1 MNKQF
6 LRNWVL
12 CIALTTTAIG
22 STGKVW
28 ADDTVPAS
36 PSSDDTIEVNLV
48 DTVNAAS
55 DGDIQQA
62 VQEVNKQIAAL
73 IPSNASDDQVI
84 AIRENMNQLSMDS
97 KKPGFKEHMAS
108 ILRTTGHYGKK
119 GGIILL
125 KATGIS
131 ASAILGVTI
140 APFVIGANL
149 VTSAISGK
157 GMFATHPNTDP
168 NSLDPYDAPY
178 GEFGGAV
185 GEIYVLVGLYAAGFT
200 AEPLVLFDTIF
211 ARVIQETICGTQ
223 NPGPEIQSYC
233 RLSNGTY
240 DAIVRASALVGDI
253 AGKGIHLSI
262 VIPAHLIKKL
272 FHHKKRIPISDT
284 PAVEPMQVENAAP
297 TVNPESVCPKGTV
310 AGDGLCLQN

>member
-12 CIALTTTAIG
+12 CITLATTAIG

-28 ADDTVPAS
+28 ADDTTAVGETVQINLIDS
-36 PSSDDTIEVNLV
+36 VN
-48 DTVNAAS
+48 NAS
-55 DGDIQQA
+55 DGEIQQA
-62 VQEVNKQIAAL
+62 VQEVNQQIAAL
-73 IPSNASDDQVI
+73 VPSDASDDQVV

-97 KKPGFKEHMAS
+97 KKPGFKDHMAS
-108 ILRTTGHYGKK
+108 ILRTTGHIGKK

-125 KATGIS
+125 KTTGIASS
-131 ASAILGVTI
+131 AVLGATI
-140 APFVIGANL
+140 VPFVIGANL

-157 GMFATHPNTDP
+157 GMIATHPNTDP
-168 NSLDPYDAPY
+168 NSLDSYDASY

-185 GEIYVLVGLYAAGFT
+185 GEVYVLVALYAAGFT

-211 ARVIQETICGTQ
+211 ARAIQLTICGIQ

-233 RLSNGTY
+233 RISNGTY
-240 DAIVRASALVGDI
+240 DAIIRGAALVGDI

-262 VIPAHLIKKL
+262 VIPAHLIGKL
-272 FHHKKRIPISDT
+272 FHHKKATTPIV
-284 PAVEPMQVENAAP
+284 VEAP
-297 TVNPESVCPKGTV
+297 EQNEVTCPKGEV
-310 AGDGLCLQN
+310 AGDDVCLQN

>member
-6 LRNWVL
+6 LKNWVL
-12 CIALTTTAIG
+12 CITLATTAIG

-28 ADDTVPAS
+28 ADENISAGDTV
-36 PSSDDTIEVNLV
+36 EVNLV
-48 DTVNAAS
+48 DTVNNAS

-73 IPSNASDDQVI
+73 VPSDASDDQVI
-84 AIRENMNQLSMDS
+84 AIRENMTQLSMDS
-97 KKPGFKEHMAS
+97 KKPGFKDHMAS
-108 ILRTTGHYGKK
+108 ILKTTGHVGKK

-125 KATGIS
+125 KATGVASS
-131 ASAILGVTI
+131 AVLGVTI
-140 APFVIGANL
+140 APLVIGANL

-168 NSLDPYDAPY
+168 NSLDSYDASY

-185 GEIYVLVGLYAAGFT
+185 GEVYVLVALYAAGFT
-200 AEPLVLFDTIF
+200 AEPLVLFDTVI
-211 ARVIQETICGTQ
+211 ARAIQLSICGVQ

-233 RLSNGTY
+233 RMSNGTY
-240 DAIVRASALVGDI
+240 AAILHASALAGDI
-253 AGKGIHLSI
+253 AGKGIHLAI
-262 VIPAHLIKKL
+262 VIPAHLIGKL
-272 FHHKKRIPISDT
+272 FHHKKAATPIADAPVVT
-284 PAVEPMQVENAAP
+284 PVQDEVSPAM
-297 TVNPESVCPKGTV
+297 NPEHNCLKGTV